1 MATLTGILKVTPAT
15 LNQYAGTF
23 GNSATEV
30 QNITN
35 NMLNTV
41 TNLCGRWH
49 GEASNMYKRKFDSL
63 RDDMQRMFK
72 MMREHSEDLKEMA
85 RNYTSAEDTNKGKF
99 SGLAEDVIV

>member
-1 MATLTGILKVTPAT
+1 MALTGILKVTPAT

-30 QNITN
+30 QNLTN

-41 TNLCGRWH
+41 SDLCGRWH
-49 GEASNMYKRKFDSL
+49 GEASNTYKRKFNSL

-72 MMREHSEDLKEMA
+72 MMREHSEDLKQMA
-85 RNYTSAEDTNKGKF
+85 QNYAQAEDTNKGKF